1 MTLTTLALP
10 RPAAMVTSSSRQLGA
25 VEARRMV
32 RHPAYPI
39 GMLYVAVF
47 LVAVITEDKPPP
59 VVNTIFVTLFLCM
72 FLVYAPVTI
81 IVANRVAAA
90 TYRRRVR
97 EVLDGTPVQ
106 ARERTV
112 GVILGL
118 LRGPVL
124 VGLIAAAT
132 LFILQQFTSSDLP
145 VTDQVLPRGPLEY
158 LQLPA
163 LVLGAGLLG
172 IATARWLPWPGAMPV
187 VVLAVWLGTIAVY
200 PFSAGTVAEDRAWFA
215 LWPVWLAAKEG
226 MLPRQPL
233 DRELWHLAY
242 LLGLAGLA
250 GVAALLRVPGRRRPL
265 WITAG
270 ALVVLTGVAA
280 WRQLG

>member
-1 MTLTTLALP
+1 MTTLALAHP
-10 RPAAMVTSSSRQLGA
+10 IVTPSSRQLGA

-39 GMLYVAVF
+39 GMIYVAVF
-47 LVAVITEDKPPP
+47 LFAVLTEDTPPP
-59 VVNTIFVTLFLCM
+59 VVNTIYVTLFLCM

-97 EVLDGTPVQ
+97 EVLDGTPVP
-106 ARERTV
+106 ARERTA

-124 VGLIAAAT
+124 VGLAAAVA
-132 LFILQQFTSSDLP
+132 LFVLQQFAEMGVPT
-145 VTDQVLPRGPLEY
+145 TDEVVPRGPLEY

-187 VVLAVWLGTIAVY
+187 VVLAVWLGTIAIY
-200 PFSAGTVAEDRAWFA
+200 PFSAGTVADDRAWFA

-226 MLPRQPL
+226 MLPQQPL

-242 LLGLAGLA
+242 LLCLGGLA
-250 GVAALLRVPGRRRPL
+250 GVAALLRVPGRHRPL
-265 WITAG
+265 WIAAGVLALLTA
-270 ALVVLTGVAA
+270 VAA
-280 WRQLG
+280 WQQLS

>member
-1 MTLTTLALP
+1 MTTLALAHP
-10 RPAAMVTSSSRQLGA
+10 IVTPSSRQLGA

-39 GMLYVAVF
+39 GMIYVAVF
-47 LVAVITEDKPPP
+47 LFAVLTEDTPPP
-59 VVNTIFVTLFLCM
+59 VVNTIYVTLFLCM

-97 EVLDGTPVQ
+97 EVLDGTPVP
-106 ARERTV
+106 AGERTA

-124 VGLIAAAT
+124 VGLAAAVA
-132 LFILQQFTSSDLP
+132 LFVLQQFAEMGVPT
-145 VTDQVLPRGPLEY
+145 TDEVVPRGPLEY

-187 VVLAVWLGTIAVY
+187 VVLAVWLGTIAIY
-200 PFSAGTVAEDRAWFA
+200 PFSAGTVADDRAWFA

-226 MLPRQPL
+226 MLPQQPL

-242 LLGLAGLA
+242 LLCLGGLA
-250 GVAALLRVPGRRRPL
+250 GVAALLRVPGRHRPL
-265 WITAG
+265 WIAAGVFALLTA
-270 ALVVLTGVAA
+270 VAA
-280 WRQLG
+280 WQQLS